1 MKGALQETG
10 WVSWSFQGNASV
22 LQNSQSEIIHLQ
34 NPKLDKR
41 AHNNVAFVFLQG
53 CWTHFFSLINKKKK
67 SFQRFAS
74 G

>member
-1 MKGALQETG
+1 MIAALQETG

-41 AHNNVAFVFLQG
+41 AHTNVAFVFLQG
-53 CWTHFFSLINKKKK
+53 CWTHFFLPHQQKEEI
-67 SFQRFAS
+67 FPAFAS